1 MTTYFDI
8 SAAVHRRAGLG
19 RYAESLARALLPLM
33 GDELAFFFNREAGI
47 EPLTG
52 MEGAPARTVDLGYKP
67 WRMLVWLGQLGRIG
81 YNRLLPG
88 ATLFHATEHL
98 LLPLRD
104 VPTVL
109 TVHDL
114 IFRRYPAHHKRLNR
128 WYLNATMPLFC
139 RRAGHI
145 IAVSEQ
151 TKRDVVAAYGI
162 PAGKVNVIYE
172 AADPR
177 FQPQSAAAI
186 TAARSRFGLPD
197 RYVLF
202 VGTIE
207 PRKNLGR
214 VLAAFEQ
221 LHAERL
227 TDALVIV
234 GKRGWLYDDFFARL
248 EASPAKQA
256 VIFPGFVP
264 DANLPAVYAGAQALA
279 FPSEFEG
286 FGLPVLEAMA
296 CGAPVVC
303 SSTSSLPEVA
313 GEAAVLVD
321 PLDQEAL
328 TDGLRRI
335 LANPALADDLRARGL
350 AQAAHFS
357 WERAAEE
364 TLAVYRRLTPSMA
377 QTP

>member
-1 MTTYFDI
+1 
-8 SAAVHRRAGLG
+8 
-19 RYAESLARALLPLM
+19 
-33 GDELAFFFNREAGI
+33 
-47 EPLTG
+47 
-52 MEGAPARTVDLGYKP
+52 
-67 WRMLVWLGQLGRIG
+67 
-81 YNRLLPG
+81 
-88 ATLFHATEHL
+88 
-98 LLPLRD
+98 
-104 VPTVL
+104 VL

-139 RRAGHI
+139 RRADHI

-151 TKRDVVAAYGI
+151 SKRDVIEAYGI
-162 PAGKVNVIYE
+162 PPEKITVIYE

-177 FQPQSAAAI
+177 FCPQAAETI
-186 TAARSRFGLPD
+186 AAVRARYRLPD
-197 RYVLF
+197 RYLLF

-214 VLAAFEQ
+214 VLTAFER
-221 LHAERL
+221 LHAEGL

-264 DANLPAVYAGAQALA
+264 DADLPAIYSGAQALA

-296 CGAPVVC
+296 CGTPVVC
-303 SSTSSLPEVA
+303 SNTSSLPEVT
-313 GEAAVLVD
+313 GDAALLVD
-321 PLDQEAL
+321 PLDVDALTEAL
-328 TDGLRRI
+328 RRV
-335 LANPALADDLRARGL
+335 LNDPALAADLRGRGL
-350 AQAAHFS
+350 VQAARFS
-357 WERAAEE
+357 WARAAEE
-364 TLAVYRRLTPSMA
+364 TLVVYRRLTG
-377 QTP
+377 